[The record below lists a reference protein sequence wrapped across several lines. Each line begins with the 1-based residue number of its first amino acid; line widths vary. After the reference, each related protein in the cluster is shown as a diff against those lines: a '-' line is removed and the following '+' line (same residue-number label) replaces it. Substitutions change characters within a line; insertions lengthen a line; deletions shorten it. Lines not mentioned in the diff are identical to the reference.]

1 MDETLLWDRVGA
13 LFRYP
18 DEDYLGVA
26 RQCHGALAAVEPD
39 TAARLEP
46 FLEQLERLSTEA
58 QQELFTATF
67 DLNPSCA
74 LEVGWHLF
82 GENYERGA
90 FLVKMRQQLT
100 RFGLPDS
107 GELPDHLSLVLAVL
121 GRMPAE
127 EAEEF
132 AGACLLPALG
142 KMRAN
147 LAGKSNPFESV
158 LDAIAL
164 LVERRHGR
172 LPGEDPQEVA
182 SLRAGNG
189 RGV

>member
-1 MDETLLWDRVGA
+1 MDETLLWDWMA
-13 LFRYP
+13 TLLRYP
-18 DEDYLGVA
+18 DGNYLETA
-26 RQCHGALAAVEPD
+26 RQCHRAVGVTDPDVAALL
-39 TAARLEP
+39 AR
-46 FLEQLERLSTEA
+46 FLDGMEELSTEA
-58 QQELFTATF
+58 RQELFTATF

-100 RFGLPDS
+100 RFGLSDS
-107 GELPDHLSLVLAVL
+107 GELPDHLKLVLAIL

-132 AGACLLPALG
+132 AGVCLLPALA

-147 LAGKSNPFESV
+147 LTGKSNPFEGA

-164 LVERRHGR
+164 LVERRYGP
-172 LPGEDPQEVA
+172 LPGEDA
-182 SLRAGNG
+182 GYAALRAGNG